1 MAGSGQSTSI
11 EIEAVGCTRGGRVLF
26 EGISLSLKAGEAA
39 LVTGPNGVGKSSLL
53 RVIAGL
59 CEGRG
64 RIDLGGSI
72 ALANDDLALDAD
84 LPLARALQFWANQ
97 DGRSS
102 EHVAVALSTLNVA
115 HLCIIPVRM
124 LSTGQR
130 KRAVLAR
137 TIASGA
143 DIWLLDEPTN
153 GLDAA
158 SIPLLE
164 TAIKEHRVAGGIVIA
179 TTHQNLDL
187 PGAVKLDL
195 QP

>member
-1 MAGSGQSTSI
+1 MSGRGQSTSLQMI
-11 EIEAVGCTRGGRVLF
+11 GIGCTRGGRVLF
-26 EGISLSLKAGEAA
+26 EGVDLTLNTGDAA
-39 LVTGPNGVGKSSLL
+39 LITGPNGVGKSSLL

-64 RIDLGGSI
+64 RVEVTGRL
-72 ALANDDLALDAD
+72 ALANDDLALDGE
-84 LPLARALQFWANQ
+84 LPLKQALMFWAKLDDQPESMISRALT
-97 DGRSS
+97 
-102 EHVAVALSTLNVA
+102 TLNIG
-115 HLCIIPVRM
+115 HLAIVPVRM

-153 GLDAA
+153 GLDVA

-164 TAIKEHRVAGGIVIA
+164 AAIAEHRAVGGIVVA
-179 TTHQNLDL
+179 TSHQPFAL
-187 PGAVKLDL
+187 PSALHLVL

>member
-1 MAGSGQSTSI
+1 MIGI
-11 EIEAVGCTRGGRVLF
+11 GCTRGGRVLF
-26 EGISLSLKAGEAA
+26 EGVDLTLNTGDAA
-39 LVTGPNGVGKSSLL
+39 LITGPNGVGKSSLL

-64 RIDLGGSI
+64 RVEVTGRL
-72 ALANDDLALDAD
+72 ALANDDLALDGE
-84 LPLARALQFWANQ
+84 LPLKQALMFWAKLDDQPESMISRALT
-97 DGRSS
+97 
-102 EHVAVALSTLNVA
+102 TLNIG
-115 HLCIIPVRM
+115 HLAIVPVRM

-153 GLDAA
+153 GLDVA

-164 TAIKEHRVAGGIVIA
+164 AAIAEHRAVGGIVVA
-179 TTHQNLDL
+179 TSHQPFAL
-187 PGAVKLDL
+187 PSALHLVL